1 MIFTFPTSKTNEG
14 FFFNRRFICSHSFRH
29 NRDHKE
35 NSSIAQPSFPKK
47 HWDTGG
53 NFPCWDRH
61 LKIWPISA
69 VTTGWSS
76 DRLLLAPF
84 PTTGCNEQD
93 VQIKIKKNVHR
104 NVALSCTVIGQ
115 KLSHNQLNQSNAKLD
130 LLRAFSTAVGSFR
143 CCFCCRFFF
152 F

>member
-1 MIFTFPTSKTNEG
+1 M
-14 FFFNRRFICSHSFRH
+14 
-29 NRDHKE
+29 
-35 NSSIAQPSFPKK
+35 
-47 HWDTGG
+47 
-53 NFPCWDRH
+53 
-61 LKIWPISA
+61 
-69 VTTGWSS
+69 TTGWSS

-93 VQIKIKKNVHR
+93 VQIKKKNVHR

-152 F
+152 FKVLRAPSDNLQHWMTPPDFRC